1 MKTLSSAD
9 KRRERAFWVA
19 SEILP
24 HEPKVRGWLRRART
38 SPEDIDE
45 IVQEAYCRLATLDS
59 VDHITSPYNYFLS
72 TARHLLTR
80 QLRRQR
86 IVPMEALLQVDTYQ
100 DDGPSPE
107 ELAVSKMTYLTMM
120 TFIERL
126 PERCG
131 TIVRLRKIEGWSQ
144 KTIAAHLGIT
154 EKAVEKQVWLGVRL
168 LRDAW
173 TRAENDAD
181 VRLVRSLPPVGT
193 QRWWK

>member
-1 MKTLSSAD
+1 MQKHLSSANT
-9 KRRERAFWVA
+9 RRERALWVA
-19 SEILP
+19 REVLP
-24 HEPKVRGWLRRART
+24 HEPKVRAWLRSART

-45 IVQEAYCRLATLDS
+45 ILQEAYCRLATLDD
-59 VDHITSPYNYFLS
+59 VAHIASPDSYFFS
-72 TARHLLTR
+72 TARNLLAR
-80 QLRRQR
+80 RLRRQR
-86 IVPMEALLQVDTYQ
+86 IVPMEALIHVDAYQ

-107 ELAVSKMTYLTMM
+107 TSALSKTAYQTMLGL
-120 TFIERL
+120 IDRL

-144 KTIAAHLGIT
+144 KAIAAHLGTT

-173 TRAENDAD
+173 RRAEGDAEE
-181 VRLVRSLPPVGT
+181 RLSSSSQAKI

>member
-1 MKTLSSAD
+1 MHLSLAD
-9 KRRERAFWVA
+9 GRRRRALWVA
-19 SEILP
+19 SEVLP
-24 HEPKVRGWLRRART
+24 HEPKVRAWLRRART

-45 IVQEAYCRLATLDS
+45 IIQEAYCRLATLDS
-59 VDHITSPYNYFLS
+59 VDHITSPYSYFHA
-72 TARHLLTR
+72 TARNLLGRHLR
-80 QLRRQR
+80 HQR
-86 IVPMEALLQVDTYQ
+86 IVPMEALVQVDTYQ

-107 ELAVSKMTYLTMM
+107 QLAVSKTTYRAMLKL
-120 TFIERL
+120 IDRL

-144 KTIAAHLGIT
+144 KEIAAHLGTT

-173 TRAENDAD
+173 RHAEGEAD
-181 VRLVRSLPPVGT
+181 ERLVGSSPALKI